1 MDTAFHHSAR
11 AGERVLVITSD
22 RKRYLVRLERGA
34 QFHTHLGIIAHDDLI
49 GQPLGREV
57 LSHLGHRFVVVRPS
71 IHDLLMRVKRRS
83 QIIYP
88 KEIGM
93 ILLKLDLT
101 DGRRVIEAG
110 TGSGALTT
118 AMAWAVRPTGH
129 VYSFDI
135 REDMLAA
142 AKRNLDANNLSAYV
156 TLQQADA
163 SQPLPVN
170 DADALFLDVRE
181 PQDCLATA
189 CAALAPGGF
198 LGALVPTTNQVAELL
213 GAMGAHPLTDIEVLE
228 VLLRG
233 YKPVPARLRP
243 QDRMIGHTGYLIF
256 ARKIIPLNETSGQ
269 EAASAERASE

>member
-1 MDTAFHHSAR
+1 MDTESQHLAR
-11 AGERVLVITSD
+11 AGERVLVLTEGH
-22 RKRYLVRLERGA
+22 KRYLVRLEPGA

-57 LSHLGHRFVVVRPS
+57 LSHLGHRCMVVRPS

-101 DGRRVIEAG
+101 DGRRVVEAG

-118 AMAWAVRPTGH
+118 AMAWAVRPNGH
-129 VYSFDI
+129 VYSFDL
-135 REDMLAA
+135 REDMLAGA
-142 AKRNLDANNLSAYV
+142 RRNLEANDLAPYV

-163 SQPLPVN
+163 TQPLPVSG
-170 DADALFLDVRE
+170 ADALFLDVRE
-181 PQDCLATA
+181 PQDCLEPA

-198 LGALVPTTNQVAELL
+198 FGALVPTTNQVSDLL
-213 GAMGAHPLTDIEVLE
+213 WALRAYPFTDVEVLE
-228 VLLRG
+228 ILLRG

-243 QDRMIGHTGYLIF
+243 QDRMIGHTGYLVF
-256 ARKIIPLNETSGQ
+256 ARKIIRLP
-269 EAASAERASE
+269 EAATAETQCGQ

>member
-1 MDTAFHHSAR
+1 MDTESPHLAR
-11 AGERVLVITSD
+11 AGERVLVLTEG
-22 RKRYLVRLERGA
+22 RKRYLLRLEPGA

-49 GQPLGREV
+49 GQALGREV
-57 LSHLGHRFVVVRPS
+57 LSHLGHRCVVVRPS

-118 AMAWAVRPTGH
+118 ALAWAVRPTGH

-135 REDMLAA
+135 RDDMLAA
-142 AKRNLDANNLSAYV
+142 ARRNLEANDLAPYV

-163 SQPLPVN
+163 SQPLPVGN
-170 DADALFLDVRE
+170 ADALFLDVRE
-181 PQDCLATA
+181 PQDCLMTA
-189 CAALAPGGF
+189 CVALAPGGF
-198 LGALVPTTNQVAELL
+198 FGALVPTTNQVSDLL
-213 GAMGAHPLTDIEVLE
+213 LAMRAHPLTDIEVLE
-228 VLLRG
+228 ILLRG

-243 QDRMIGHTGYLIF
+243 QDRMIGHTGYLVF
-256 ARKIIPLNETSGQ
+256 ARKIITLADATAAEGQDSGDLT
-269 EAASAERASE
+269 

>member
-1 MDTAFHHSAR
+1 MDTESRHTAR
-11 AGERVLVITSD
+11 AGERVLIITGD
-22 RKRYLVRLERGA
+22 HKRYLVRLERGA
-34 QFHTHLGIIAHDDLI
+34 QFHTHLGIITHDDLI

-57 LSHLGHRFVVVRPS
+57 LSHLGHRLIVVRPS
-71 IHDLLMRVKRRS
+71 IHDLLMRIKRRS

-135 REDMLAA
+135 REDMLDT
-142 AKRNLDANNLSAYV
+142 AKRNLEANNLSTYV
-156 TLQQADA
+156 TLQRADV
-163 SQPLPVN
+163 SQPLPVE

-181 PQDCLATA
+181 PQDCLETA
-189 CAALAPGGF
+189 CAGLAPGGF
-198 LGALVPTTNQVAELL
+198 FGALVPTTNQVSWLL
-213 GAMGAHPLTDIEVLE
+213 GAMGAHALTDIEVLE

-243 QDRMIGHTGYLIF
+243 QDRMVGHTGYLIF
-256 ARKIIPLNETSGQ
+256 ARKVIPLPKGQ
-269 EAASAERASE
+269 PANMASPD

>member
-1 MDTAFHHSAR
+1 MDTESPHLAR
-11 AGERVLVITSD
+11 AGERVLVLTEGH
-22 RKRYLVRLERGA
+22 KRYLVRLEPGA
-34 QFHTHLGIIAHDDLI
+34 QFHSHLGIIAHDDLI
-49 GQPLGREV
+49 GRPLGREV
-57 LSHLGHRFVVVRPS
+57 LSHLGHRCVVVRPS

-101 DGRRVIEAG
+101 DGRRVVEAG

-118 AMAWAVRPTGH
+118 ALAWAVRPTGH

-135 REDMLAA
+135 RDDMLAA
-142 AKRNLDANNLSAYV
+142 ARRNLEANDLSPYV

-163 SQPLPVN
+163 SQTLPVSN
-170 DADALFLDVRE
+170 ADALFLDVRE
-181 PQDCLATA
+181 PQDCLMTA

-198 LGALVPTTNQVAELL
+198 FGALVPTTNQVSDLL
-213 GAMGAHPLTDIEVLE
+213 LAMRAYPLTDIEVLE
-228 VLLRG
+228 ILLRG

-243 QDRMIGHTGYLIF
+243 QDRMIGHTGYLVF
-256 ARKIIPLNETSGQ
+256 ARKIITLADATAAAGQDSGDQ
-269 EAASAERASE
+269 T